1 VFDIMALL
9 RIGLQGLSLFLGSLG
24 IFFLY
29 WSCMGVPIAGHA
41 MVFLGTATAIV
52 LAVNNDNR
60 QRR

>member
-41 MVFLGTATAIV
+41 MVF
-52 LAVNNDNR
+52 
-60 QRR
+60 